1 MTWSAPAEASA
12 SPRPPEP
19 LEDLVACLD
28 EDRLDRIIGA
38 SGPCAL
44 ALPRGW
50 PDRPP
55 GHVEVVPVG
64 SLLGWHA
71 PPDVDTLVFV
81 GEGTAT
87 AAGAAGRPLPPEGGG
102 RPTVRVVVAVDR
114 AGHEA
119 GRLRVGTTVEHR
131 PPAGGRL
138 LDALHRCLGL
148 ATPPAAAS
156 TAGLLAAL
164 WLGALAD
171 HHGAPRLGW
180 AAALRLHPAAGALD
194 AAAPTGVGAGDG
206 PALPEAALEE
216 AIVAAPRV
224 WTWDRLRVATA
235 EVGTLDLLCPA
246 DLAGWMDEGMF
257 ARWVTGSTAAV
268 AALAAAA
275 EAATAPAAFRRVRAL
290 LARTGV
296 DLPAEP
302 PGP

>member
-1 MTWSAPAEASA
+1 MTWSVAAEAAA
-12 SPRPPEP
+12 SRRPPAA
-19 LEDLVACLD
+19 LEALVACLD

-55 GHVEVVPVG
+55 GHVEVVPVDT
-64 SLLGWHA
+64 LLGWDA

-81 GEGTAT
+81 GEGTAST
-87 AAGAAGRPLPPEGGG
+87 AGAAARSLPPEGSGP
-102 RPTVRVVVAVDR
+102 PTVRVVVAVDR

-148 ATPPAAAS
+148 ATPPPAAS

-194 AAAPTGVGAGDG
+194 AAAGDSTGS
-206 PALPEAALEE
+206 LPEAALEE

-235 EVGTLDLLCPA
+235 ELGTLDLLCPA
-246 DLAGWMDEGMF
+246 GLAGWMDEGMF
-257 ARWVTGSTAAV
+257 ARWVTGSTATV

-275 EAATAPAAFRRVRAL
+275 EAATAPAAFRRLRAL

-296 DLPAEP
+296 DLPAVP
-302 PGP
+302 PGS

>member
-1 MTWSAPAEASA
+1 MTWSVAAEAAA
-12 SPRPPEP
+12 SPRPPAA
-19 LEDLVACLD
+19 LEALVACLD

-55 GHVEVVPVG
+55 GHVEVVPVDT
-64 SLLGWHA
+64 LLGWDA

-81 GEGTAT
+81 GEGTAST
-87 AAGAAGRPLPPEGGG
+87 AGAAARSLPPERG
-102 RPTVRVVVAVDR
+102 RTPTVRVVVAVDR

-138 LDALHRCLGL
+138 LDALRRCLGL
-148 ATPPAAAS
+148 ATPPPAAS

-180 AAALRLHPAAGALD
+180 APTLRLHPAAGALE
-194 AAAPTGVGAGDG
+194 AHGHGGAGTEG
-206 PALPEAALEE
+206 LPDAALEE

-235 EVGTLDLLCPA
+235 ELGTLDLLCPA
-246 DLAGWMDEGMF
+246 GLAGWMDEGMF

-268 AALAAAA
+268 AALTPAAQ
-275 EAATAPAAFRRVRAL
+275 AATEPAAFRRLRAL

-296 DLPAEP
+296 DLPAA
-302 PGP
+302 PGGS